1 MRPNWSRPSALRCQG
16 LRWSNLKILS
26 WEAHHTRG
34 LSSHLRD
41 LQLQVRLS
49 ATSMR
54 SSDPITASA
63 WEGSSSPEDG
73 AAKRTREMTPA
84 RSPGT
89 VGLPR
94 RASNAPI
101 ALVESLRVCLA
112 EGVGF
117 ESDSMGR
124 PEDLIDLAV
133 GVLVPQIVHVP
144 AVVVSQVAP
153 VLWARVDGN
162 GHGCPFARTARS
174 FGFQHILNGEAIL
187 VIW

>member
-1 MRPNWSRPSALRCQG
+1 MSRLALEQFEDPELGGPPHPRLVISPARLAIAG
-16 LRWSNLKILS
+16 AS
-26 WEAHHTRG
+26 
-34 LSSHLRD
+34 
-41 LQLQVRLS
+41 LS

-54 SSDPITASA
+54 SSDPIMASA

-101 ALVESLRVCLA
+101 AVVESQRVCLA

-117 ESDSMGR
+117 EGDRMGG

-133 GVLVPQIVHVP
+133 GVLVPQVVHVP